1 MSQSLPGNQFLHG
14 RSASSYNRRR
24 AGNACLVCRSRK
36 TKCDNQRPR
45 CGFCVSNGGN
55 CRYVDSDNSQ
65 LDRSTLTIL
74 ERISQLE
81 TSLSQQIASIAK
93 DRTTLPTANDQL
105 QGQQR
110 GLHGNANQIQ
120 DDMATSGPYESSS
133 TGSVNWDSPAVS
145 RMVQDDPTTPL
156 LSTSD
161 DAPPS
166 AEVLLRASEM
176 SIESILKWPIF
187 SETVPNLVPDLAT
200 PLIEIVGRPRP
211 NNAGLL
217 NSTLPDLSPD
227 TISRLVQNFLNNN
240 HIKNPVL
247 DVKALWADARE
258 FAESG
263 PQWDARSCLI
273 VGFPCFIVI
282 DTDRIFVATCLCN

>member
-1 MSQSLPGNQFLHG
+1 MSQGLPGIQSSHG
-14 RSASSYNRRR
+14 RSATSYNRRR

-55 CRYVDSDNSQ
+55 CSYIDSDHSQ

-81 TSLSQQIASIAK
+81 ISLSQQIASTAK
-93 DRTTLPTANDQL
+93 DRAPLPAIEQVQNQQND
-105 QGQQR
+105 
-110 GLHGNANQIQ
+110 LHSHTYQTQEHIASSRQ
-120 DDMATSGPYESSS
+120 YETSS
-133 TGSVNWDSPAVS
+133 TGSVSWDSPAVS
-145 RMVQDDPTTPL
+145 GMVQDDPTTPAL
-156 LSTSD
+156 PPSD

-166 AEVLLRASEM
+166 GEVLLRASEM

-187 SETVPNLVPDLAT
+187 SESVPHLTPTLQT
-200 PLIEIVGRPRP
+200 PLIEVVGRPRLI
-211 NNAGLL
+211 NNTGLP

-227 TISRLVQNFLNNN
+227 TINRLVQNFLNNN

-263 PQWDARSCLI
+263 PQWDARSCLL
-273 VGFPCFIVI
+273 VSHM
-282 DTDRIFVATCLCN
+282 

>member
-1 MSQSLPGNQFLHG
+1 MSQGLPGTQLSHG
-14 RSASSYNRRR
+14 RSVTSYNRRR
-24 AGNACLVCRSRK
+24 ASNACFVCRSRK

-55 CRYVDSDNSQ
+55 CSYVDSDPSQ

-81 TSLSQQIASIAK
+81 TSLIIHIDSKLEDKAFLSA
-93 DRTTLPTANDQL
+93 D
-105 QGQQR
+105 
-110 GLHGNANQIQ
+110 NQFPAEPRDFHDYAYQTQEHI
-120 DDMATSGPYESSS
+120 ATSRPHESST
-133 TGSVNWDSPAVS
+133 TGSVDWASPAVS
-145 RMVQDDPTTPL
+145 GMVQNNPGTPVVVP
-156 LSTSD
+156 SD

-176 SIESILKWPIF
+176 SIESMLKWSIF
-187 SETVPNLVPDLAT
+187 SEAAPHLVAALEI
-200 PLIEIVGRPRP
+200 PLIEVVDRPRP
-211 NNAGLL
+211 NKIGQPS
-217 NSTLPDLSPD
+217 STLPDLSPD
-227 TISRLVQNFLNNN
+227 TVNRLVQNFLNNN

-263 PQWDARSCLI
+263 PQWDARSCLL
-273 VGFPCFIVI
+273 VGLLSLRMIQ
-282 DTDRIFVATCLCN
+282 L

>member
-1 MSQSLPGNQFLHG
+1 MLHGLPGTHLSHG
-14 RSASSYNRRR
+14 RSATSYNRRR
-24 AGNACLVCRSRK
+24 ASNACLVCRSRK

-55 CRYVDSDNSQ
+55 CRYVDSDPSQ

-81 TSLSQQIASIAK
+81 SSLINHIDSK
-93 DRTTLPTANDQL
+93 LEDRAFSPTNEQFPGEPRDLHDYAYQT
-105 QGQQR
+105 QG
-110 GLHGNANQIQ
+110 HI
-120 DDMATSGPYESSS
+120 ATSKPYESPT
-133 TGSVNWDSPAVS
+133 TGSVDWRSPAVS
-145 RMVQDDPTTPL
+145 GIVQNNPGTPVVVP
-156 LSTSD
+156 SD

-187 SETVPNLVPDLAT
+187 PEAAPHLVAT
-200 PLIEIVGRPRP
+200 LEIPLIEVVDRPRP
-211 NNAGLL
+211 NNIRQQSSA
-217 NSTLPDLSPD
+217 LPDLSPD
-227 TISRLVQNFLNNN
+227 TINCLVQNFLNNN

-263 PQWDARSCLI
+263 PQWDARSCLL
-273 VGFPCFIVI
+273 VGLTISQNGQSLTV
-282 DTDRIFVATCLCN
+282 CL